1 MANNL
6 ETLKNLNGVK
16 LNLFFHNFRVIYSA
30 IYEFSHSENGPA
42 EYSLDQ
48 AGNVKYE
55 KFIDDISRLLNKCWA
70 DNMSSEDV
78 SKIDRHVLRL
88 AAVLHVLYDQLGK
101 FLRRDPKSPPP
112 KVISCSTLSRSIA
125 LCNYFTTQRQILDQV
140 SWC

>member
-48 AGNVKYE
+48 AGNVEYE
-55 KFIDDISRLLNKCWA
+55 KFVDEISTSLNNCWA
-70 DNMSSEDV
+70 ENKSSEDV
-78 SKIDRHVLRL
+78 SKVNRHVLRL

-101 FLRRDPKSPPP
+101 FLREDPKSPPP
-112 KVISCSTLSRSIA
+112 NYLSR
-125 LCNYFTTQRQILDQV
+125 
-140 SWC
+140 